1 MLLCAIFYL
10 VSHDTATSTP
20 FSLPTPHLP
29 PPPPKEC
36 FGKRAILRNLSKIIF
51 EMQAAVQLIMYS
63 TNIHCK
69 DKRKEETLVNKI
81 NLHKL

>member
-1 MLLCAIFYL
+1 MRNLLSCFSCHCHKYSFL
-10 VSHDTATSTP
+10 SSH
-20 FSLPTPHLP
+20 P
-29 PPPPKEC
+29 PPPPPQEC